1 MEPIVNTNSTIWID
15 EDGVFTI
22 EWRDN
27 TVLQKEDFQKVV
39 EVYDELSDGAEWQ
52 VLHLFKRGTSVSSSG
67 RHYAENREKAAGAE
81 AFVIESLI
89 QRNLFK
95 FYRKFR
101 SVTYPMQA
109 FSTKEAALEWLKE
122 LRN

>member
-1 MEPIVNTNSTIWID
+1 MEPIVNTNSIVSID
-15 EDGVFTI
+15 EDGVFII
-22 EWRDN
+22 EWKEN

-39 EVYDELSDGAEWQ
+39 EIYDELSDGAQWQ
-52 VLHLFKRGTSVSSSG
+52 VLHLFTRSTSVSSSG
-67 RHYAENREKAAGAE
+67 RHYAENREKAAAAE

-101 SVTYPMQA
+101 SVNYPMQA

-122 LRN
+122 LRS

>member
-15 EDGVFTI
+15 EDGVFI
-22 EWRDN
+22 IDWKAD
-27 TVLQKEDFQKVV
+27 TVLEKEDFQKVV
-39 EVYDELSDGAEWQ
+39 EVYDNLSNGAEWQ
-52 VLHLFKRGTSVSSSG
+52 VLHLFKRSTSVSSSG

-101 SVTYPMQA
+101 SVNYPMQA
-109 FSTKEAALEWLKE
+109 FSTKEAALDWLKE